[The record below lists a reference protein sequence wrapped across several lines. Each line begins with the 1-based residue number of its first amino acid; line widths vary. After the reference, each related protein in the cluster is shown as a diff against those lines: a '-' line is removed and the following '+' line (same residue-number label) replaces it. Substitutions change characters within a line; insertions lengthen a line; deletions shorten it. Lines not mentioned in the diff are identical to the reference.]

1 MLYLYTK
8 FHRNQIGGPIPYGY
22 CTSSLIMPSRYLSEE
37 EKIKIVAIFL
47 EKKVYRNTEMT
58 PSYTLVVA
66 SYLKRSVYQF
76 DFEIIQKY

>member
-1 MLYLYTK
+1 
-8 FHRNQIGGPIPYGY
+8 
-22 CTSSLIMPSRYLSEE
+22 MPSRYLSEE

-66 SYLKRSVYQF
+66 SYLIRSVYWKISILLWDIF
-76 DFEIIQKY
+76 DRAVLFGTLYTPFFQLDCFHSRQ

>member
-1 MLYLYTK
+1 
-8 FHRNQIGGPIPYGY
+8 
-22 CTSSLIMPSRYLSEE
+22 MPSRYLSEE

-66 SYLKRSVYQF
+66 SYLRRSVYTVYT
-76 DFEIIQKY
+76 DVPIIFWNKKYIRTYDTFRWN

>member
-1 MLYLYTK
+1 
-8 FHRNQIGGPIPYGY
+8 
-22 CTSSLIMPSRYLSEE
+22 MPSRYLSEE

-66 SYLKRSVYQF
+66 SYLKRSVY
-76 DFEIIQKY
+76 